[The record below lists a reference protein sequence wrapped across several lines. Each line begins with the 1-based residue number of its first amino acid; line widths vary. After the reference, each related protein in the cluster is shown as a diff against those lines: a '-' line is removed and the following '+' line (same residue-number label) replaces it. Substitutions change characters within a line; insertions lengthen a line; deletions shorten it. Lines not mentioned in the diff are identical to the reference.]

1 VPTPQQSLLDHATDS
16 LSCRANLRWLI
27 GGSASGKSTIARAL
41 GARTGIAVYDM
52 DEAVFGR
59 FHFDPIRHPATTA
72 WFTAANPLAWMLSRP
87 WAEFEALYRA
97 NNAEMLDL
105 LAGDLAGRP
114 DAPLL
119 IDGGITHPSVL
130 TQVIPAGR
138 IVCLETDDARRRHE
152 WATAPGRAGMKAEI
166 LALPDGAALWRR
178 FLDYD
183 QRLTDTIGRESRAAG
198 IRVLAWGE
206 GTGVEDVVA
215 QWLVS
220 APIRAGRRS

>member
-1 VPTPQQSLLDHATDS
+1 MFSLNQTLLTKSRTVLAAWPDV
-16 LSCRANLRWLI
+16 LWLI

-87 WAEFEALYRA
+87 WAEFDALYRA

-152 WATAPGRAGMKAEI
+152 WATAPGRAGMRAEI
-166 LALPDGAALWRR
+166 LALPDGAALWER
-178 FLDYD
+178 FLEYD
-183 QRLTDTIGRESRAAG
+183 RQMTATLGRESREYG
-198 IRVLAWGE
+198 IQILRWDESHTVEQISEQVLHLL
-206 GTGVEDVVA
+206 T
-215 QWLVS
+215 
-220 APIRAGRRS
+220 

>member
-1 VPTPQQSLLDHATDS
+1 MPTPQQSLLDHATDS

-166 LALPDGAALWRR
+166 LALPDGAALWER
-178 FLDYD
+178 FLEYD
-183 QRLTDTIGRESRAAG
+183 RQMTATLGRESRECG
-198 IRVLAWGE
+198 IQILGWDE
-206 GTGVEDVVA
+206 SHTVEQISEQA
-215 QWLVS
+215 LYLLN
-220 APIRAGRRS
+220 

>member
-1 VPTPQQSLLDHATDS
+1 MMKSTEQYLSQPLIDS
-16 LSCRANLRWLI
+16 ARAVLSSRSNPRWLI

-52 DEAVFGR
+52 DEAVFG
-59 FHFDPIRHPATTA
+59 PVRHPATTA
-72 WFTAANPLAWMLSRP
+72 WFTAANPLAWMLSLP
-87 WAEFEALYRA
+87 WAAFDALYRA

-105 LAGDLAGRP
+105 LADDLAGRP

-166 LALPDGAALWRR
+166 LALPDGAALWER
-178 FLDYD
+178 FLEYD
-183 QRLTDTIGRESRAAG
+183 RQMTATLGRESRAYG
-198 IRVLAWGE
+198 IQILRWDESHTVEQISEQVLY
-206 GTGVEDVVA
+206 
-215 QWLVS
+215 LLN
-220 APIRAGRRS
+220 

>member
-1 VPTPQQSLLDHATDS
+1 MMKSTEQYLSQPLIDS
-16 LSCRANLRWLI
+16 ARAVLSSRSNPRWLI

-59 FHFDPIRHPATTA
+59 VRLDPVRHPATTA
-72 WFTAANPLAWMLSRP
+72 WFTAANPLAWMLSLP
-87 WAEFEALYRA
+87 WAAFDALYRA

-105 LAGDLAGRP
+105 LADDLAGRP

-166 LALPDGAALWRR
+166 LALPDGAALWER
-178 FLDYD
+178 FLEYD
-183 QRLTDTIGRESRAAG
+183 RQMTATLGRESRAYG
-198 IRVLAWGE
+198 IQILRWDESHTVEQISEQVLY
-206 GTGVEDVVA
+206 
-215 QWLVS
+215 LLN
-220 APIRAGRRS
+220 

>member
-1 VPTPQQSLLDHATDS
+1 MMKSTEQYLSQPLIDS
-16 LSCRANLRWLI
+16 ARAVLSSRSNPRWLI

-59 FHFDPIRHPATTA
+59 FRFDPVRHPATTA
-72 WFTAANPLAWMLSRP
+72 WFTAANPLGWMLSLP
-87 WAEFEALYRA
+87 WPNFDALYRA

-105 LAGDLAGRP
+105 LADDLAGRP

-166 LALPDGAALWRR
+166 LALPDGAALWER
-178 FLDYD
+178 FLEYD
-183 QRLTDTIGRESRAAG
+183 RQMTATLGRESRAYG
-198 IRVLAWGE
+198 IQILRWDESHTVEQISEQVLY
-206 GTGVEDVVA
+206 
-215 QWLVS
+215 LLN
-220 APIRAGRRS
+220 